1 MVGVANGGCYMNFEI
16 MGKIFKT
23 ILVFEGPYMWISLFV
38 KLIEKLSV
46 KKPTGEVKL
55 KVMKAIAKE
64 YQVEWDTTETEQ
76 ELLKPP
82 EERLVQCS
90 STIYWV

>member
-1 MVGVANGGCYMNFEI
+1 
-16 MGKIFKT
+16 
-23 ILVFEGPYMWISLFV
+23 MWISLFV

-46 KKPTGEVKL
+46 KKPTGDMKL

-64 YQVEWDTTETEQ
+64 YQVDWDTTETEQ

-82 EERLVQCS
+82 EERLVQS
-90 STIYWV
+90 ITTIFWSQFNETFKSFKCA

>member
-1 MVGVANGGCYMNFEI
+1 
-16 MGKIFKT
+16 
-23 ILVFEGPYMWISLFV
+23 MWISLFV

-46 KKPTGEVKL
+46 KKPTGEIKL

-64 YQVEWDTTETEQ
+64 YQVDWDTTETEQ

-82 EERLVQCS
+82 EERLVV
-90 STIYWV
+90 TTFIFILALRAPERV